1 METANKAVGKLK
13 WQQQKE
19 LREVEQVKLD
29 LQQREF
35 LCERRDATSERA
47 DERLRLRATEV
58 EEEKLCNAKERTANM
73 AQLRSDREAHIWT

>member
-1 METANKAVGKLK
+1 MK

-19 LREVEQVKLD
+19 LREVEQVVKLD

-58 EEEKLCNAKERTANM
+58 EEDKLCNAKERTANM